1 MKHLCNCGEIVNAEG
16 DVLKIATCKNCGTY
30 YIYAHEI
37 VPPYSEDESLLKDIH
52 SKVHSTHNV
61 VVEEDARPFIK
72 EEIKELP
79 ITDEPTKVKP
89 RQAKRR

>member
-1 MKHLCNCGEIVNAEG
+1 MKHLCNCGEIVDAEG
-16 DVLKIATCKNCGTY
+16 DVLKVATCKNCGSY

-37 VPPYSEDESLLKDIH
+37 VSPLEEDESLLKDIH
-52 SKVHSTHNV
+52 SKVHSTHNI

>member
-37 VPPYSEDESLLKDIH
+37 VPPYEKDESLLKDIH

-79 ITDEPTKVKP
+79 VTDEPTKVKP

>member
-1 MKHLCNCGEIVNAEG
+1 MKHLCSCGEIVNAEG

-30 YIYAHEI
+30 YIYAHET
-37 VPPYSEDESLLKDIH
+37 VPPYEKDESLLKDIH
-52 SKVHSTHNV
+52 SKVHSTHNI